1 MTPSKDSLGD
11 VLKQARAHM
20 DKAIESSRHEF
31 STIRSNKATTSL
43 LDLVRVHAY
52 GSEMPLN
59 QVASVAAP
67 EARLLT
73 VTPWDKSLVQ
83 AIERGIRESDLG
95 LNPVTQGGVIRV
107 PLPPLTEERRRD
119 LVKVVHKL
127 AEEGRVSIRHAR
139 HEAKE
144 AAKKVEHVSEDDKR
158 HAEQQIQKLTDEKIK
173 QLDDVVAAK
182 EKEIMEV

>member
-1 MTPSKDSLGD
+1 MTATKDPLGD
-11 VLKQARAHM
+11 ILKQARAHM
-20 DKAIESSRHEF
+20 DKAIEISRHEF

-52 GSEMPLN
+52 GSETPLN

-67 EARLLT
+67 DARLLT

-83 AIERGIRESDLG
+83 AIEKGIRECDLG
-95 LNPVTQGGVIRV
+95 LNPITQGGVLRV
-107 PLPPLTEERRRD
+107 PLPVLTEERRRE
-119 LVKVVHKL
+119 LVKVIHKL

-144 AAKKVEHVSEDDKR
+144 AVKKTEHVSEDDQR
-158 HAEQQIQKLTDEKIK
+158 HTDQQVQKLTDEKIK
-173 QLDDVVAAK
+173 YLDEVVVAK

>member
-1 MTPSKDSLGD
+1 MTTTKDPLGD
-11 VLKQARAHM
+11 ILKQARAHM
-20 DKAIESSRHEF
+20 DKAIEISRHEF

-73 VTPWDKSLVQ
+73 VTPWDKSLIQ
-83 AIERGIRESDLG
+83 PIEKGIRESDLG

-107 PLPPLTEERRRD
+107 PLPALTEERRKE

-144 AAKKVEHVSEDDKR
+144 AVKKTEHVSEDDQH
-158 HAEQQIQKLTDEKIK
+158 HAEQQVQKLTDERIK
-173 QLDDVVAAK
+173 HLDEVVAAK

>member
-1 MTPSKDSLGD
+1 MTTSKDPLGD
-11 VLKQARAHM
+11 ILRQARAHM

-73 VTPWDKSLVQ
+73 VTPWDRSLIQ
-83 AIERGIRESDLG
+83 AIEKGIRECDLG
-95 LNPVTQGGVIRV
+95 LHPVTQGAVIRG
-107 PLPPLTEERRRD
+107 PPPWTRSCRSLPASRR
-119 LVKVVHKL
+119 
-127 AEEGRVSIRHAR
+127 
-139 HEAKE
+139 
-144 AAKKVEHVSEDDKR
+144 
-158 HAEQQIQKLTDEKIK
+158 
-173 QLDDVVAAK
+173 
-182 EKEIMEV
+182 

>member
-1 MTPSKDSLGD
+1 MTTSHTLAD
-11 VLKQARAHM
+11 VLKHAKALM

-31 STIRSNKATTSL
+31 STIRSSRATTSL
-43 LDLVRVHAY
+43 LDLVKVHAY
-52 GSEMPLN
+52 GNEMPLN

-83 AIERGIRESDLG
+83 AIEKGIREADLG
-95 LNPVTQGGVIRV
+95 LNPVTQGGVMRV
-107 PLPPLTEERRRD
+107 PLPVLTEERRRE
-119 LVKVVHKL
+119 LVKIVHKL
-127 AEEGRVSIRHAR
+127 AEEGKVSIRHAR

-144 AAKKVEHVSEDDKR
+144 AFKKIEHVSEDDKHR
-158 HAEQQIQKLTDEKIK
+158 ADHDLQKLTDDRIK
-173 QLDDVVAAK
+173 HLDEVVAAK